1 MPRRQDLQGVPRL
14 PGRLFPVVLTDNGA
28 CFSNPEMIE
37 NARAE
42 NNPYK
47 LIPRTKV
54 FYCDAYCSSQKP
66 HVERFHVELRRI
78 LVKGTSFNSL
88 DQEKVAWILSNLNSY
103 TRGMLDNATPYDEFV
118 KTYGDGA
125 REFLSR
131 LGIERIPSN
140 QVTLDPILLG
150 ERFKPTFRIS
160 RDGLTLSNGN
170 FSRYMRLSLQRE
182 IVCFHRPPESFFLA
196 ENKISELAFQA
207 RWLAEP

>member
-1 MPRRQDLQGVPRL
+1 
-14 PGRLFPVVLTDNGA
+14 
-28 CFSNPEMIE
+28 MIE

-103 TRGMLDNATPYDEFV
+103 TREMLDNATPYDEFV

-170 FSRYMRLSLQRE
+170 FSRHMRLSLQRE
-182 IVCFHRPPESFFLA
+182 IVCFPRPPESFFLA

>member
-1 MPRRQDLQGVPRL
+1 
-14 PGRLFPVVLTDNGA
+14 
-28 CFSNPEMIE
+28 MIE

-78 LVKGTSFNSL
+78 LAKGTSLNSL
-88 DQEKVAWILSNLNSY
+88 DQAKAAWILSNLNSY

-150 ERFKPTFRIS
+150 ERFKRHADKVI
-160 RDGLTLSNGN
+160 LKKNGV
-170 FSRYMRLSLQRE
+170 E
-182 IVCFHRPPESFFLA
+182 
-196 ENKISELAFQA
+196 K
-207 RWLAEP
+207 